1 MLTPAITSPDTQN
14 KPNRLREKKIMKRY
28 ARLVYVAAALAAV
41 AATSQLTGCAAT
53 SVAISK
59 HELDVQT
66 KMSDTIF
73 LDPTP
78 ESKRTVFV
86 QVRNTSDR
94 ADFDINQEVASAIA
108 AKGYRVVNDPDK
120 AQFILQANILQVG
133 KVAPSAAQMSA
144 FGRYGA
150 PLAGVFTGAGIAA
163 AAGTVH
169 AAPIFAAGLIGG
181 VVETIADA
189 AVRDVYFSALTDVQ
203 IRERTRTGVKSHESS
218 LHNLKQGRSGGTTVT
233 TDEDTDFKTYQTRVM
248 SVANKVNLDFA
259 EAAPPLRAGLVRVI
273 AGVF

>member
-1 MLTPAITSPDTQN
+1 
-14 KPNRLREKKIMKRY
+14 MKRY

-94 ADFDINQEVASAIA
+94 ADFDINQDVASAIA

-150 PLAGVFTGAGIAA
+150 PLAGVFAGAGISA

-181 VVETIADA
+181 LVETVADA
-189 AVRDVYFSALTDVQ
+189 AVKDVYFSALTDVQ

>member
-1 MLTPAITSPDTQN
+1 
-14 KPNRLREKKIMKRY
+14 MKRY
-28 ARLVYVAAALAAV
+28 ARIISSAAAIAAI
-41 AATSQLTGCAAT
+41 ASASLLTGCAAT
-53 SVAISK
+53 QVAISK
-59 HELDVQT
+59 HDLDVQT

-94 ADFDINQEVASAIA
+94 ADFDINQDVSAAIA

-133 KVAPSAAQMSA
+133 KVAPSAAQMS
-144 FGRYGA
+144 FGGYGM
-150 PLAGVFTGAGIAA
+150 PLTGVLAGAGLSAA
-163 AAGTVH
+163 VGTVH
-169 AAPIFAAGLIGG
+169 AAPIIGAGLIGG
-181 VVETIADA
+181 VIETVANA
-189 AVRDVYFSALTDVQ
+189 AVHDVYFSALTDVQ
-203 IRERTRTGVKSHESS
+203 IRERTHSGVKSHESS

-259 EAAPPLRAGLVRVI
+259 DAAQPLRSGLVRVI